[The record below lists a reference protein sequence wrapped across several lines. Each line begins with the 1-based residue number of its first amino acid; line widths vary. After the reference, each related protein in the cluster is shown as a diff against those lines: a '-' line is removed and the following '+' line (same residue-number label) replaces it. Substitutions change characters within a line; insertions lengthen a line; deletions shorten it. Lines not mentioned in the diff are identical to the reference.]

1 MKLAHPDDRARIE
14 SSIAEAIANDDETY
28 QIDYRV
34 LNQDGN
40 YIGVTEVG
48 WIERDDAEQPSRVLC
63 RIVQSTPT
71 QSPAAGKPERTFR
84 SFADHYPDF
93 ISRLDRDL
101 KHIYINP
108 AFERALGLSAAD
120 FIGKR
125 AGELSLP
132 PGVPQIY
139 EEKATAVLAS
149 RQEERFEFCI
159 TTEESGTRHYQTRLI
174 PELDEN
180 GEIESILSVTY
191 EITAHKLA
199 EDKWRVSDERLRMA
213 LEAAEVGT
221 WEWDAQRDQVTLH
234 GQARKLFGLSE
245 DFEGSSEEFL
255 AVIHSEDRAAVD
267 LAVRRS
273 MDTGAEFRVDFRIA
287 CSPNDDVKWLMAK
300 GQPYKDASGAPDR
313 LLGIVYDITPRKQI
327 EVARQQMLEREQ
339 AARVEAEAAAQ
350 ARDEFLAIISHEL
363 RTPLSAVLGWAQL
376 LRTRQP
382 GDGVYERAMDTIE
395 RNAKRQN
402 QLIEDLLDTSRI
414 ISGKLRIDVQPL
426 YVAPLVEEAME
437 VARPAA
443 SARAI
448 TLEMHFDST
457 QIVIMGDQNRLQQV
471 LWNLLSNAIK
481 FTPPGG
487 RVDVYVSQEGSD
499 AKIVVKDTGKGISP
513 KFLQYVFDPFR
524 QEDSSSA
531 RRQGGL
537 GLGLALSRR
546 LVEMHGGTIEAQS
559 SDEDQGAAF
568 TVWLPAQ
575 TTGRTTAKM
584 NLGEMQRAIEAVN
597 MPNLGGALILVVD
610 DDADVRDLLSI
621 RLEQYGASV
630 KKAESV
636 AAALAFIENEDTR
649 PDVIVSDIAMPVE
662 DGFGLI
668 ERVRAL
674 PADSGG
680 RIPAIALTAYSRV
693 KDRLEALAAG
703 FQMHLAKPVDASE
716 LAVEIASI
724 LERSR
729 NRP

>member
-1 MKLAHPDDRARIE
+1 
-14 SSIAEAIANDDETY
+14 
-28 QIDYRV
+28 
-34 LNQDGN
+34 
-40 YIGVTEVG
+40 
-48 WIERDDAEQPSRVLC
+48 
-63 RIVQSTPT
+63 
-71 QSPAAGKPERTFR
+71 
-84 SFADHYPDF
+84 
-93 ISRLDRDL
+93 
-101 KHIYINP
+101 
-108 AFERALGLSAAD
+108 
-120 FIGKR
+120 
-125 AGELSLP
+125 
-132 PGVPQIY
+132 
-139 EEKATAVLAS
+139 
-149 RQEERFEFCI
+149 
-159 TTEESGTRHYQTRLI
+159 
-174 PELDEN
+174 
-180 GEIESILSVTY
+180 
-191 EITAHKLA
+191 LA

-287 CSPNDDVKWLMAK
+287 SSPNDDVKWLMAK
-300 GQPYKDASGAPDR
+300 GQPYKDASGAHDR

-457 QIVIMGDQNRLQQV
+457 QNVIMGDQNRLQQV

-499 AKIVVKDTGKGISP
+499 AKIVVKDTGNGISP

-559 SDEDQGAAF
+559 SGEGQGAAF

-716 LAVEIASI
+716 LAVAIASI